1 MSWGGGGVS
10 PGWGVQSLQRRGGV
24 SMEGVESSRDGGGV
38 SPERG
43 GVSLKRGGVPPNLT
57 PSLLFLF

>member
-1 MSWGGGGVS
+1 MGGGVS
-10 PGWGVQSLQRRGGV
+10 PEKGWSFH
-24 SMEGVESSRDGGGV
+24 EGVESSRDGGGV